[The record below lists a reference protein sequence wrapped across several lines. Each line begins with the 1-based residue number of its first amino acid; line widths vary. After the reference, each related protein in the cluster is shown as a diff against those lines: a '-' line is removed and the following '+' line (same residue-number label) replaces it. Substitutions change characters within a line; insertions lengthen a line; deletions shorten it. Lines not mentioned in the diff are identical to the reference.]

1 MCFEY
6 SRVVHLVLLLVI
18 IALYVADLVTNILFQ
33 QGIHLDNWGWAI
45 GVLVFTLFWFLR
57 GRICMRWMYPIFH
70 HGTLVGEWI
79 FSLLAFLFYCL
90 YVFDVVITINEK
102 TLNLNVA
109 IGFIGL
115 LIAIFFLLLFI
126 SYAL

>member
-6 SRVVHLVLLLVI
+6 SRVAHLVLLLVI
-18 IALYVADLVTNILFQ
+18 IVLYVADLVTNIFFQ
-33 QGIHLDNWGWAI
+33 KGFHLDNWGWAI
-45 GVLVFTLFWFLR
+45 GVLLFTLFWFLR
-57 GRICMRWMYPIFH
+57 GRVFMRWMYPIFH

-90 YVFDVVITINEK
+90 YIFDVVVTINEK
-102 TLNLNVA
+102 TLNLNCA
-109 IGFIGL
+109 IGFIGM

-126 SYAL
+126 S